1 MSAAKRL
8 RTLGTILLVVGLLA
22 AAIVFSRT
30 RPDEELGILGV
41 DVLTKR
47 DMLQL
52 ERMGGKS
59 YILFNDFNE
68 WFASLWHGRRLAYT
82 IGVLSIGGFLGCR
95 WFADLLDHAPA
106 SDDKAHH
113 VNDRNA

>member
-1 MSAAKRL
+1 MSAAKRV
-8 RTLGTILLVVGLLA
+8 RTLGTVLLVVGLLA
-22 AAIVFSRT
+22 AAIVFSRAL
-30 RPDEELGILGV
+30 PDEELGIPGV

-52 ERMGGKS
+52 EKMGGKS

-82 IGVLSIGGFLGCR
+82 IGVLSVGGFLGCR

-106 SDDKAHH
+106 SDD
-113 VNDRNA
+113 D